1 MNEKL
6 STNDVLKLGM
16 EAHSAGQLEKADE
29 YYTAILKFDPKH
41 PPANHNLGQIASQVG
56 DKEQAL
62 FFLKTALEGNNSHE
76 LFWRSY
82 MDCLI
87 KFDHLDDAKL
97 LLNEAKEKNVS
108 QDLYHDLEQRL
119 VSSGKA

>member
-1 MNEKL
+1 
-6 STNDVLKLGM
+6 
-16 EAHSAGQLEKADE
+16 
-29 YYTAILKFDPKH
+29 
-41 PPANHNLGQIASQVG
+41 
-56 DKEQAL
+56 
-62 FFLKTALEGNNSHE
+62 
-76 LFWRSY
+76 